1 MKTSIKLLLV
11 SFLLFSCEAEEKGLA
26 ALSDTGKTILK
37 IRKASNDAIVS
48 GDLDEIASFWEK
60 DILISTGAGTLLA
73 GSEQV
78 KAYLTQ
84 VFEKTPDIV
93 FVRMTKDI
101 QENLETEMAWEEGEW
116 KGYLKSKPEEILA
129 SGKYAAAWAKNGQ
142 DWKIKSQ
149 LFVGL

>member
-1 MKTSIKLLLV
+1 MKTSIKLLLA
-11 SFLLFSCEAEEKGLA
+11 SLLLFSCKAEEKGLP
-26 ALSDTGKTILK
+26 ALSETGKTILK
-37 IRKASNDAIVS
+37 IRKASNEAIVA
-48 GDLDEIASFWEK
+48 GDLDAIASFWEK

-73 GSEQV
+73 GSEEV
-78 KAYLTQ
+78 KTYLGT
-84 VFEKTPDIV
+84 VFSKTPDIV

-101 QENLETEMAWEEGEW
+101 QENLETQMAWEEGEW

-129 SGKYAAAWAKNGQ
+129 SGKYAAAWAKKGE